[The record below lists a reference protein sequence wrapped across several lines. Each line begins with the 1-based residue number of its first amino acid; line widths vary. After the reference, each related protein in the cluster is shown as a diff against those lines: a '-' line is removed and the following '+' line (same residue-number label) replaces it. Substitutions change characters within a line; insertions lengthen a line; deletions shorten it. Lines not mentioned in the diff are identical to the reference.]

1 MEGQDGKSQV
11 QAQRLSLASETDTWL
26 FSQILKIPAVC
37 SCASEMQVT
46 DVHVDIGQTATGA
59 RFSFQYSQFGQRYYL
74 FPALMFAFL
83 ANILRV

>member
-37 SCASEMQVT
+37 SCANEMQVT

-59 RFSFQYSQFGQRYYL
+59 RFSFQYSVWTEVLPFSCSNVCFFG
-74 FPALMFAFL
+74 
-83 ANILRV
+83 